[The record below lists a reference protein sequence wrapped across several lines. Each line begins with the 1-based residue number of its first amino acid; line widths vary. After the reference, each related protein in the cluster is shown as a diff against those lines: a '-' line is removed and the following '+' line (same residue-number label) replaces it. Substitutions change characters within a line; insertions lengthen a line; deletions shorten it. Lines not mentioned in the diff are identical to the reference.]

1 MMILIPLRVIKTTS
15 TPFVRLLL
23 VKNVAIVGL
32 LKIHFMAKMAPSI
45 TFATSKLF
53 LQKTRGY

>member
-23 VKNVAIVGL
+23 VKNVAIMGL

-45 TFATSKLF
+45 TFAPSKLF
-53 LQKTRGY
+53 LQKTRGC